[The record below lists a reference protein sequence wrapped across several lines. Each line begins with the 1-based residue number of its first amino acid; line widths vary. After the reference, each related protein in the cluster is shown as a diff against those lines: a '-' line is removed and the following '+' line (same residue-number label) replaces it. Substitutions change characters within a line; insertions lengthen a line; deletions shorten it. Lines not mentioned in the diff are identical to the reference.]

1 MKKTL
6 IILILNI
13 LISTFSYAN
22 DSQNTK
28 ETTAIS
34 NQLKTLQE
42 LYKSGAISGY
52 EYEKEKKKF
61 KGNKREKLLTLKEL
75 ELLQIDPFF
84 LI

>member
-1 MKKTL
+1 MKKIF

-22 DSQNTK
+22 DSQDSK

-34 NQLKTLQE
+34 DQLKTLQD

-52 EYEKEKKKF
+52 EYEKEKKKI
-61 KGNKREKLLTLKEL
+61 LKK
-75 ELLQIDPFF
+75 
-84 LI
+84 

>member
-1 MKKTL
+1 MKKIL

-22 DSQNTK
+22 DSQDSK

-34 NQLKTLQE
+34 EQLKTLQD

-52 EYEKEKKKF
+52 EYEKEKKK
-61 KGNKREKLLTLKEL
+61 LLMK
-75 ELLQIDPFF
+75 
-84 LI
+84 